1 MLCDGYVK
9 YEEVEAHRSAFM
21 QDFRDE
27 EKINKMVN
35 WRPFLDCIN
44 AKFVMG
50 YTCVIPY
57 ILFYIPGPVILQY
70 F

>member
-35 WRPFLDCIN
+35 WRPFFNCIN
-44 AKFVMG
+44 AKLVMG
-50 YTCVIPY
+50 YTCVRPY
-57 ILFYIPGPVILQY
+57 ILFYILGPVILQY